1 MLRVADARGNSRNVR
16 ACRLFSW
23 LSRRM
28 SPRKTGWP
36 LSRTEKTVF
45 FSISPPVE
53 SERPSAS
60 QGIPVVFTLC
70 ATGLTGPTQ
79 VQSRG
84 VFPGREE
91 MAEAL
96 SLIGAFVALSYAS
109 RWLE

>member
-1 MLRVADARGNSRNVR
+1 MAFPQNEPPENRLAAFQNGENS
-16 ACRLFSW
+16 
-23 LSRRM
+23 
-28 SPRKTGWP
+28 
-36 LSRTEKTVF
+36 F